1 MTTPAKIKVNS
12 DRPTY
17 ASDYL
22 KSDSE
27 EVVFLGNPT
36 LDNMMTTLVA
46 LCSEIWADRRRGRV
60 VEKLLAEKGISQ
72 EMIEGYL
79 PTGDDEAEWKE
90 ERDRFIAATL
100 DPLMRQANKPL
111 SADYDE

>member
-1 MTTPAKIKVNS
+1 MTTPATIKVNS

-72 EMIEGYL
+72 EMIEGYF
-79 PTGDDEAEWKE
+79 PSADDEAEWKE

-100 DPLMRQANKPL
+100 DPLMRQAHKPM
-111 SADYDE
+111 STDRDD

>member
-1 MTTPAKIKVNS
+1 MSTRAKIKVNS

-17 ASDYL
+17 ASDYI

-46 LCSEIWADRRRGRV
+46 LCSEIWADRRRARV
-60 VEKLLAEKGISQ
+60 VEKLLAEKGITR
-72 EMIEGYL
+72 EMIEGYM
-79 PTGDDEAEWKE
+79 PSAEDEAEWKE
-90 ERDRFIAATL
+90 ERDRFIAAAM
-100 DPLMRQANKPL
+100 DPLMRQAHKPL
-111 SADYDE
+111 SADRDD